1 MKVLPLKIDLGLVIT
16 LLIVL
21 IVGIVVMPAE
31 ECPGDA
37 MAVRIETVH
46 ILQNGSFGV
55 SAETATKYWGE
66 RGMFFDENEVT
77 GKWYPKYGIMNT
89 LIYLPALSVE
99 KLTKGRIQQVSTP
112 LRLLLLNIH
121 NILLSL
127 FCAASF
133 YLFARLFT
141 NHAIVAIAYSLS
153 VIYTTFC
160 WFYFRAQIFE
170 IHTLL
175 FLSWALYFFI
185 KSYRSAR
192 GCNIEVAGISTI
204 WLLLSGLCIGAEIL
218 SKTVYVLLAGLSFV
232 GWILI
237 PDLRKILRK
246 KHSLFFFTPII
257 SAVIL
262 VLVSN
267 QIKFGSALN
276 TGYTQWAAESK
287 PLSGDMLRGIS
298 GYLFDTQWGV
308 FSCFPVFLV
317 AVFYWRKFIRN
328 YPIETGIIISVG
340 FTLLL
345 VNSCFVNWR
354 GVWSYGPRYLLP
366 ILPALSLPS
375 IYLIESILEMKGKTL
390 KIICITALSVAGIY
404 AVSLQEV
411 VQRYPFYTWYQL
423 DIALS
428 KVYTPA
434 LARYMYGTPFWQINK
449 DISSRLSGNESLLA
463 SLIAEDQYKVARECI
478 RSLPLNYYWLR

>member
-1 MKVLPLKIDLGLVIT
+1 MIQFPFKKDLGLAIT

-21 IVGIVVMPAE
+21 IIGIITMPAE

-37 MAVRIETVH
+37 MAVRVETVH
-46 ILQNGSFGV
+46 FLQNGSFGV
-55 SAETATKYWGE
+55 SAEIATKYWGD
-66 RGMFFDENEVT
+66 RGMFFDQNEVT
-77 GKWYPKYGIMNT
+77 GQWYPKYGIMNT
-89 LIYLPALSVE
+89 IVYMPALTVE
-99 KLTKGRIQQVSTP
+99 KLIKGRIQQVSSP
-112 LRLLLLNIH
+112 LRLFLLNIH
-121 NILLSL
+121 NIFLSL
-127 FCAASF
+127 LCASSF
-133 YLFARLFT
+133 YLLARLFT
-141 NHAIVAIAYSLS
+141 SSDLISAIWSLS
-153 VIYTTFC
+153 VIYMTFC
-160 WFYFRAQIFE
+160 WFYLRAQIFE

-185 KSYRSAR
+185 RSYRSVR
-192 GCNIEVAGISTI
+192 ECNIELPGNSTI

-237 PDLRKILRK
+237 PEFRRIICK
-246 KHSLFFFTPII
+246 KHTLLFFTPII

-262 VLVSN
+262 VLISN

-287 PLSGDMLRGIS
+287 PLSGELLRGIS

-308 FSCFPVFLV
+308 FSCFPILLL

-340 FTLLL
+340 FILLL

-375 IYLIESILEMKGKTL
+375 IYLLESILDMKGKTL
-390 KIICITALSVAGIY
+390 KIICIITLGVAGIY
-404 AVSLQEV
+404 AVSLQEFM
-411 VQRYPFYTWYQL
+411 QRYPFYTWYQL

-434 LARYMYGTPFWQINK
+434 VTRYMYGTPFWQINK
-449 DISSRLSGNESLLA
+449 DISSCLSGNESPLA
-463 SLIAEDQYKVARECI
+463 SLIAEDQYKAVKECI